1 MSRADARRWREQA
14 QGGAIESVE
23 LLPPDSVV
31 YRKWVAAQKGGR
43 LWDRWCLY
51 ILVGLAVG
59 LVGFAVHGGIDVL
72 AYIKARRL
80 SHRLFAAFG
89 LAEGLCCR
97 RAAAVRSYLADT
109 RADTRAATG
118 RARQV
123 NTIRRL
129 LRHKW
134 VGVAWLFNALF
145 SVALVAASAHVV
157 LRWAPAAAGSG
168 VPEVMAQL
176 NGCRLPR
183 VFEWRTAAV
192 KFASAVLCVG
202 SGLPVGPEG
211 PMIFLGA
218 TLGGLLS
225 QGTGFLRRWPLL
237 RRIWPFE
244 RFRNSLD
251 KRNFSASL
259 VMDISF

>member
-1 MSRADARRWREQA
+1 M
-14 QGGAIESVE
+14 E
-23 LLPPDSVV
+23 LHPPDSLV
-31 YRKWVAAQKGGR
+31 YRKWVAAQQSGR
-43 LWDRWCLY
+43 VWDRWCLF

-72 AYIKARRL
+72 AYIKARRPSRGAACCFWRGRGFVGGVL
-80 SHRLFAAFG
+80 LFCAAIAPRLTPR
-89 LAEGLCCR
+89 L
-97 RAAAVRSYLADT
+97 
-109 RADTRAATG
+109 
-118 RARQV
+118 ARQV

-237 RRIWPFE
+237 RRVWPFE
-244 RFRNSLD
+244 RFRNSKGASFPID
-251 KRNFSASL
+251 VSCPPARAHFSRHRQ
-259 VMDISF
+259 ISATL